1 MGKGAGTALESGS
14 SSTPY
19 GAIASAGI
27 GAGLG
32 IYNIIK
38 GSKEKRDAQKALEN
52 YQRQPLN
59 NAYDNIQVSTRGADL
74 QREEQARLASEQV
87 GALQGAGTRALVGG
101 LGRVETGNQ
110 RVNLGIGANLDEQQK
125 AIDQMKAED
134 QARIRMMQENR
145 EQNDI
150 NALSSQYQAGKQDAN
165 MGFGNVIQGFGSLQN
180 QMNFNS
186 ALKSQNGL
194 GNNGVGSVVSPIV
207 IPNQGMSMASERFNP
222 MDNPRAFGSSG
233 IPYAGQ
239 VNQGAS
245 LRPAWM
251 NNIPNTQYF

>member
-150 NALSSQYQAGKQDAN
+150 NALSSQYQAGKQDVN
-165 MGFGNVIQGFGSLQN
+165 MGFGNVIKGFGSLQN
-180 QMNFNS
+180 QMNFNKMYPNAS
-186 ALKSQNGL
+186 GFANPSNPNVAPLN
-194 GNNGVGSVVSPIV
+194 

-222 MDNPRAFGSSG
+222 MDNPRAFGASG

-239 VNQGAS
+239 VNQGCFFKTG
-245 LRPAWM
+245 LDE
-251 NNIPNTQYF
+251 